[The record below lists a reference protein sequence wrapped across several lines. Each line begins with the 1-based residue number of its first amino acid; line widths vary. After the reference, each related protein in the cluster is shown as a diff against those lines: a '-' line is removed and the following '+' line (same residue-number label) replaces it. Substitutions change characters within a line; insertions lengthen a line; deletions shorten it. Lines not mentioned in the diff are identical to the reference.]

1 MTGVRNPNTEEWTP
15 AREHQLREL
24 KAKGYSA
31 AQIAKQM
38 GGTTKNAVIGK
49 LDRLGL
55 GKASQ
60 PRRQRPGHLMETS
73 PNQGVKTKALATDI
87 SPAELLAPR
96 RFSWESSD
104 ANG

>member
-1 MTGVRNPNTEEWTP
+1 MTGVRNPNTDDWTP
-15 AREHQLREL
+15 ARVAHLLEL
-24 KAKGYSA
+24 KRRNYSA

-38 GGTTKNAVIGK
+38 GGTTRCAVVGK
-49 LDRLGL
+49 LQRMGFTKRAARD
-55 GKASQ
+55 
-60 PRRQRPGHLMETS
+60 RPGDKMETS

-87 SPAELLAPR
+87 SPPELLAPR